1 VRRTASRD
9 LKKEIPVTSDVQRNG
24 TIPFVSPLSTTYVPI
39 RFDPKDRRTFIGG
52 SDARIIMGDDEAKLT
67 RLWLEK
73 RGETDSEDL
82 SENLVVQ
89 LGSATE
95 DLNRRWYERNTGHVV
110 KDVQKQVQHPV
121 HKWMAATL
129 DGRVEPIGAVFEA
142 KFMLPWAFSEEAAAE
157 KHMAQLQHNM
167 WVTASRTAVL
177 SIITGG
183 GQWLELTIHADPL
196 YQHLLL
202 TAEKKFWR
210 CVQNGETPRLFGIE
224 PPRPRLP
231 AVKIVDMSGSNS
243 WAEFATTYRR
253 TKPAHQQH
261 EEAKANLKKLVPE
274 DAKEATGHGLK
285 AKRSKNG
292 AISFDLLDVEAA
304 DAPLQ

>member
-1 VRRTASRD
+1 
-9 LKKEIPVTSDVQRNG
+9 VTTVQRNDASP
-24 TIPFVSPLSTTYVPI
+24 IVLPLSTTYAPI

-52 SDARIIMGDDEAKLT
+52 SDARIIMGEDEASLV

-82 SENLVVQ
+82 SENLIVQ
-89 LGSATE
+89 LGSVTE
-95 DLNRRWYERNTGHVV
+95 NLNRRWYERNTGQAV
-110 KDVQKQVQHPV
+110 KDVQKQIQHPV
-121 HKWMAATL
+121 HGRMAATL
-129 DGRVEPIGAVFEA
+129 DGLVESTGAVFEA
-142 KFMLPWAFSEEAAAE
+142 KFMLPWTFSEEAAAE

-167 WVTASRTAVL
+167 WVVNARSAVL

-183 GQWLELTIHADPL
+183 GKWVEMTIHADPL

-210 CVQNGETPRLFGIE
+210 CVQSGNTPKLFGIE
-224 PPRPRLP
+224 PPRPRLE
-231 AVKIVDMSGSNS
+231 AVKIVDMTASNS

-253 TKPAHQQH
+253 TRPAHQEH
-261 EEAKANLKKLVPE
+261 EEAKASLKKLVPE
-274 DAKEATGHGLK
+274 DAKEAIGYGLK
-285 AKRSKNG
+285 AKRSKSG
-292 AISFDLLDVEAA
+292 AISFDLLEAA